1 MRKVDLSMILPDMR
15 LGKSIYHYN
24 QLLLTAGIN
33 NISRF
38 SDSLLKLGITSIYVE
53 DEISTDIEITD
64 AISDVTRLKC
74 KDALQNAINRFRV
87 QGSFDMCSISEA
99 TSSLIDEIL
108 LRPDVLICLND
119 IATTDDSTLVHSIN
133 TTVFSLLIGQQLK
146 LSPIELKALAEG
158 TILHDIGKTLV
169 DPKILYKNGIL
180 NTDEFEIVKQ
190 HTIAGYELLK
200 TNPLLTELSR
210 IISLQHHERLDGSGY
225 PYGLTANEIHPF
237 AKIVAIADMFDAL
250 TAERCYR
257 KSLTN
262 YQAYQILAHEST
274 IKLDAPLLGQFL
286 KNIAIYPNGT
296 LVNLSDGSRGIIKIQ
311 NPGLPFNPIVMVL
324 NTIDDK
330 DVRLYDLDLSS
341 TFNITIQDSNT

>member
-24 QLLLTAGIN
+24 QLLLTAGITD
-33 NISRF
+33 ISRF
-38 SDSLLKLGITSIYVE
+38 SNSLLKLGITSIYVE
-53 DEISTDIEITD
+53 DEISKDIEITD
-64 AISDVTRLKC
+64 VISDITRLKC
-74 KDALQNAINRFRV
+74 KDALQTAINRFRT

-99 TSSLIDEIL
+99 TSSLIDDIL
-108 LRPDVLICLND
+108 LRPDVLVCLND

-133 TTVFSLLIGQQLK
+133 TTIFSLLIGQQLN
-146 LSPIELKALAEG
+146 LSPIALRSLAEG
-158 TILHDIGKTLV
+158 TILHDIGKTLI
-169 DPKILYKNGIL
+169 DPKVLYKNGIL
-180 NTDEFEIVKQ
+180 NDEEFEIVKQ

-225 PYGLTANEIHPF
+225 PYGLTDKEIHPF
-237 AKIVAIADMFDAL
+237 AKIVAIADMYDAL

-262 YQAYQILAHEST
+262 NQAYQILAKEST
-274 IKLDAPLLGQFL
+274 VKLDAHLLGQFL
-286 KNIAIYPNGT
+286 KHIAIYPNGT
-296 LVNLSDGSRGIIKIQ
+296 LVNLSDGTRGIIKSQ
-311 NPGLPFNPIVMVL
+311 NPGIPFSPVVMVL
-324 NTIDDK
+324 NAINDK

-341 TFNITIQDSNT
+341 TFNITILNSDE